1 MAIELIIPI
10 TTISSGNV
18 VPVTTGAYALRV
30 SPFTAN
36 AYVGTHTSNGMWN
49 FGAVESATYRMYT
62 TADAW
67 STSSQVASFGEFPI
81 NAGVQA
87 KTNEVEV
94 SASES
99 VQAGIM
105 YDALATAIASFVSP
119 AITNQCLVKIA
130 GTGTTSQYITLA
142 HSALVSYVHLRGS
155 AKHINLIL
163 GTATATVD
171 KTVTLTDL
179 RVYFSNLDITTARK
193 YSNFTFENCDIYCYN
208 DVEFEDCKLHNCRI
222 FNTGVACKITDNTEM
237 SNCIV
242 SGSLTT
248 DTFTGFV
255 ANTTDEVDTS
265 YTMPT
270 DPLTP

>member
-10 TTISSGNV
+10 TTVSGGNV

-36 AYVGTHTSNGMWN
+36 AYVGSHTSNGMWN
-49 FGAVESATYRMYT
+49 FGAVESGTYRMYYSGDSW
-62 TADAW
+62 A
-67 STSSQVASFGEFPI
+67 TSSQVASFGEFPI

-87 KTNEVEV
+87 KSNEVEV
-94 SASES
+94 SAAETA
-99 VQAGIM
+99 QAGIM
-105 YDALATAIASFVSP
+105 YDTLAAAIAAFVSP
-119 AITNQCLVKIA
+119 AVTNQCLVKIA

-142 HSALVSYVHLRGS
+142 HSALVSYVHLRGA

-163 GTATATVD
+163 GTATASVD
-171 KTVTLTDL
+171 KTMTLTDL
-179 RVYFSNLDITTARK
+179 RVYFSNLDITTART
-193 YSNFTFENCDIYCYN
+193 YTNFTFENCDIYAYN
-208 DVEFEDCKLHNCRI
+208 DVTFENCKLHNCRI
-222 FNTGVACKITDNTEM
+222 FNTGVACKIKGTTEM
-237 SNCIV
+237 SNCII

-248 DTFTGFV
+248 DSLTGFV
-255 ANTTDEVDTS
+255 ANTTDEVSTS